1 MSKRRG
7 SSPKP
12 GKSVEL
18 SKSHGWR
25 RMATMSLLTRVSTVS
40 SAQKSNLKTE
50 TDSIVVMFRAG
61 VAYHHAGLSS
71 EDRQAI
77 EHAYL
82 SGQLSIIC
90 CTSTLAVG
98 VNLPCYLVII
108 KGTVSYSG
116 GLTHEYPDLEI
127 MQMLG
132 RAGRPQFETSAMA
145 VILTRNEQVGY
156 YQKLVSG
163 QEKLESCLH
172 KHLIDHL
179 NAEIGLGTITDIISA
194 KKWLAGTFLYVRLKK
209 NPSHYKFKEDVQ
221 TEDVDSCLEQI
232 CAKDVKLLQENH
244 IITVSD
250 ILRCT
255 GYGEA
260 MARYYVRFETMQ
272 TFMSLPPK
280 AKMSEM
286 VSPSS

>member
-1 MSKRRG
+1 
-7 SSPKP
+7 
-12 GKSVEL
+12 
-18 SKSHGWR
+18 
-25 RMATMSLLTRVSTVS
+25 
-40 SAQKSNLKTE
+40 
-50 TDSIVVMFRAG
+50 MFRAG
-61 VAYHHAGLSS
+61 VAYHHAGVSG
-71 EDRQAI
+71 EDRQTI
-77 EHAYL
+77 EQAYL

-98 VNLPCYLVII
+98 VNLPCYLVVI

-132 RAGRPQFETSAMA
+132 RAGRPQFESSAKA
-145 VILTRNEQVGY
+145 VILTRNEQVEY

-172 KHLIDHL
+172 QHLIDHL
-179 NAEIGLGTITDIISA
+179 NAEIGLGTIFDIMSA
-194 KKWLAGTFLYVRLKK
+194 KRWLAGTFLHVRLKK
-209 NPSHYKFKEDVQ
+209 NPVHYKLKEDVQ
-221 TEDVDSCLEQI
+221 MEDTDSCLEQI
-232 CAKDVKLLQENH
+232 CTKDINLLQENG
-244 IITVSD
+244 IIAESGR
-250 ILRCT
+250 LRCT

-272 TFMSLPPK
+272 IFMSLPPK

-286 VSPSS
+286 VSSLI